1 MGTFNRARV
10 QAALAAMAVLT
21 LALTACGGNTNGNS
35 AASGATETSGGNG
48 AADNTELQEIT
59 VGVMPLVDVA
69 PLYLGI
75 EQGIFE
81 DHGLTVNLETAQG
94 GAAII
99 PAVTSGQFDFG
110 FSNPTSVLVAASRGL
125 DVMVIAPGW
134 SSTGDEDTDYGATVV
149 LPDADISSAADLEGH
164 TVAVNTLNNISD
176 STVKE
181 AVRQDGGDPSK
192 VEFVEMPFPNMVA
205 AVEQGTVDA
214 AFLVEPFLSS
224 GLDESMRPVFWN
236 WMEVSPDLMAS
247 TYFSTGALAEEDPDL
262 VAAFQD
268 AMAES
273 ATYAE
278 GNPDETLAI
287 LETYT
292 SIPPEVTQVLRLPRW
307 IDSVNVDSLERL
319 IEISTEDGLLEG
331 DLSVDDVVLADA
343 G

>member
-1 MGTFNRARV
+1 
-10 QAALAAMAVLT
+10 
-21 LALTACGGNTNGNS
+21 
-35 AASGATETSGGNG
+35 
-48 AADNTELQEIT
+48 
-59 VGVMPLVDVA
+59 MPLVDVA

-125 DVMVIAPGW
+125 DVMVIAPGG
-134 SSTGDEDTDYGATVV
+134 SSTGDEDTDYGATMV
-149 LPDADISSAADLEGH
+149 LPDADISSAADLEGR

-278 GNPDETLAI
+278 SNPDETRAI

-307 IDSVNVDSLERL
+307 IDAVNVDSLERL